1 MFRLYWCPGVRGP
14 RGPGS
19 RGSRCPGVQ
28 GSRDPGVQGPWIQ
41 GFRVHVVPGV
51 QGSRDPVGNSAN
63 GESLQMT
70 PTHTSAPLVKVNS
83 ADMNHKV

>member
-1 MFRLYWCPGVRGP
+1 MFRLYWCPGVQG
-14 RGPGS
+14 
-19 RGSRCPGVQ
+19 PGVQ
-28 GSRDPGVQGPWIQ
+28 GSKDPWIQ
-41 GFRVHVVPGV
+41 GFRVHGSRGSGSRCSGV

>member
-70 PTHTSAPLVKVNS
+70 PTYTSKFNLYGA
-83 ADMNHKV
+83 

>member
-1 MFRLYWCPGVRGP
+1 M
-14 RGPGS
+14 
-19 RGSRCPGVQ
+19 
-28 GSRDPGVQGPWIQ
+28 DPGVQGPWIQ

-70 PTHTSAPLVKVNS
+70 PTHISAPLVKVNS
-83 ADMNHKV
+83 TYMKHKV